1 MNFEKINVDQFNYLL
16 PEEKIAQF
24 PQEKRDEANLLIF
37 WDEKIYHALVKELP
51 NWISKLS
58 HPNLILNDTKVV
70 PARLIFSRGENVKP
84 IEIFYMDPVN
94 GSIEDAMQS
103 KKSLKAWCKVRNSKK

>member
-1 MNFEKINVDQFNYLL
+1 MNFEKINVDQFNYSL

-24 PQEKRDEANLLIF
+24 PKENRDEANLLIF
-37 WDEKIYHALVKELP
+37 WDEKIHHALVKELP

-70 PARLIFSRGENVKP
+70 PARLIFSSGIRIDIKVVVGENTTLENAEK
-84 IEIFYMDPVN
+84 
-94 GSIEDAMQS
+94 S
-103 KKSLKAWCKVRNSKK
+103 KDHKHQH